1 MVALPKPGSTG
12 DCLVIKNS
20 RVSISRNTAWN
31 LLGAALP
38 LPVALFCIP
47 VLISS
52 LGVDRFGVL
61 GVAWM
66 VMGYFGL
73 FDFGLGQS
81 TTKMVAEQTAQ
92 HRTRALMLN
101 SLLLHTVLG
110 IIGGVIFASLA
121 PFLATRV
128 FAVPPG
134 LVGETTSALYWL
146 AASVPAI
153 VITAALRGM
162 LEGFQRF
169 DIVNL
174 VRMPAGILNYAGP
187 VVALGIDN
195 NLPAVVAIIA
205 ITRFTVFI
213 SYAIACMRLMPPSTG
228 KTRIESAIL
237 TRLASYGGWLTVSNF
252 VNPMIIVADRFVI
265 ASAVSVTAVT
275 FYVTPYEVIT
285 KTWILS
291 ASVLGALFPVFSAL
305 AASNPGAL
313 RGICRTA
320 TGQLLVVATP
330 VVAVLLTSS
339 DLLLNLW
346 LGPEFR
352 HHSTIIAHWLAAGIL
367 VNIVAQVPLTALNAM
382 GRADMTAKIA
392 AIELPIYVAAIWYGA
407 GKFGIAGVAG
417 IWAVRAAIDAILLI
431 AAANLV
437 LPRTT
442 VEEAGS
448 LTPSTIATFVFFLTA
463 FWLIGTLLTEH
474 WAARFTLTGIL
485 FAALLIWEWRG
496 LVTSR
501 DKQSLK
507 TLWRNL
513 TNQGSM

>member
-1 MVALPKPGSTG
+1 MVALSKPGLTG
-12 DCLVIKNS
+12 ARLVVKNS
-20 RVSISRNTAWN
+20 RASISRNTAWN

-81 TTKMVAEQTAQ
+81 TTKMVAEQTA
-92 HRTRALMLN
+92 HHGTRALMLN
-101 SLLLHTVLG
+101 SLLLHTLLG
-110 IIGGVIFASLA
+110 VSGGIIFASLA
-121 PFLATRV
+121 PYLATRV
-128 FAVPPG
+128 FAVPPM
-134 LVGETTSALYWL
+134 LVGETTTALYWL

-174 VRMPAGILNYAGP
+174 VRIPAGILNYAGP
-187 VVALGIDN
+187 VVALSIEN
-195 NLPAVVAIIA
+195 SLPAVVATIA
-205 ITRFTVFI
+205 ITRFCVFF
-213 SYAIACMRLMPPSTG
+213 SFAIACMRLAPPSTG
-228 KTRIESAIL
+228 NTRIKSAML
-237 TRLASYGGWLTVSNF
+237 ARLASYGGWLTVSNF
-252 VNPMIIVADRFVI
+252 VNPLIIVADRFVI

-291 ASVLGALFPVFSAL
+291 ASVLGALFPVFSTL

-313 RGICRTA
+313 RGICRAA

-330 VVAVLLTSS
+330 VVAVLVTSS

-367 VNIVAQVPLTALNAM
+367 VNIVAQVPLTVLNAV

-392 AIELPIYVAAIWYGA
+392 AIELPIYVAAIWYAA
-407 GKFGIAGVAG
+407 GKFGVVGVAA

-437 LPRTT
+437 LPRTP

-448 LTPSTIATFVFFLTA
+448 LTPSIIATLVFFLTA
-463 FWLIGTLLTEH
+463 FWLIGTLLTEQ
-474 WAARFTLTGIL
+474 WGARFTLTAIL
-485 FAALLIWEWRG
+485 FAALLIWEWRCLLRSG
-496 LVTSR
+496 DR
-501 DKQSLK
+501 QSLK
-507 TLWRNL
+507 DLWTRL
-513 TNQGSM
+513 TGKGAL